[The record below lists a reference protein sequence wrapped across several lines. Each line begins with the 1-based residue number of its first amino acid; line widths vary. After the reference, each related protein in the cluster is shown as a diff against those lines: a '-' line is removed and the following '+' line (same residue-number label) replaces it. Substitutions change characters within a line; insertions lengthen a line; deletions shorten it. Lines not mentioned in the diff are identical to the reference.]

1 MMSCF
6 TELNAACG
14 ATKWPFFS
22 VNAFNCSS
30 DRKSLCSPSVSTCA
44 ISHEQTSCEIYRS
57 FSDKTGPE
65 SPLFS
70 QNPGTGACSDATLRI
85 KNDDVVV
92 EIGSIVSYRYE
103 EKQISHL
110 WLFGGLL

>member
-6 TELNAACG
+6 TERNAGCG

-22 VNAFNCSS
+22 VNALNGPS
-30 DRKSLCSPSVSTCA
+30 DLTSLCSGSVSTCA
-44 ISHEQTSCEIYRS
+44 ILREQALCEACRS
-57 FSDKTGPE
+57 FSDKTCSE
-65 SPLFS
+65 SSLYS
-70 QNPGTGACSDATLRI
+70 QNWGTGACSDATLRI
-85 KNDDVVV
+85 KIDVMVV